1 MKIERNVAVAVDA
14 ERLLERVGR
23 RRREAFRPLVA
34 SLLAEMAGLVD
45 PAFVWTVA
53 DVRRLGDGTV
63 DLARGGL
70 EGSLSIGPRWRLLEG
85 ASQVALALATI
96 GPGLEER
103 VRVLLDEDPPKAA
116 ILDGAGTLALE
127 ALTARL
133 FGDVEGWA
141 RSLRLGTGPALLPGS
156 LEGWSVEGQREIA
169 AFLDPSSIGVSLSP
183 QALLRPFKS
192 LSLAVGLGP
201 GFGGDR
207 IGSLCGDCRLR
218 ESCLWRRRG

>member
-1 MKIERNVAVAVDA
+1 MKVERNVVVAVDA

-23 RRREAFRPLVA
+23 RRHEAFRPLVS
-34 SLLAEMAGLVD
+34 SLLAELAGLLD

-53 DVRRLGDGTV
+53 DVRRLGDGAV
-63 DLARGGL
+63 DLDLDGRR
-70 EGSLSIGPRWRLLEG
+70 GSLSIGPRWRLLAG
-85 ASQVALALATI
+85 ASRVALALATI
-96 GPGLEER
+96 GPGLEEK
-103 VRVLLDEDPPKAA
+103 VRALADEDPPRAA

-141 RSLRLGTGPALLPGS
+141 RSLGSGTGPALLPGS

-192 LSLAVGLGP
+192 LSLAVGLGA

-218 ESCLWRRRG
+218 ESCLWRREG